1 MKKALLNVLT
11 LVLLVV
17 VSVSLTAC
25 RSNDSSAEDTNKTTD
40 AATND
45 TENDTENTVIKIG
58 ALPTP
63 HGEILEQVQDVLA
76 EQGYTL
82 EIVTY
87 NDYVLP
93 NNALESGDIDANFFQ
108 HVPYLDNFNEENG
121 THLVSVGAVHFEPLG
136 IYPGKTTSLDSI
148 ADGAVVAVPNDTTNE
163 ARALLLLEANGLITL
178 KADAGLNATVLDIEE
193 NPKNL
198 QIEELEAAQIGR
210 SIADVD
216 IAVINGNYAIKSGFS
231 SEDALAIEAV
241 ESEAAQTYANVVAV
255 KEGNEDNEGITALIE
270 ALTSDEIR
278 DYINQNYGGGVVPVF

>member
-25 RSNDSSAEDTNKTTD
+25 GGNDSSAEDTNKTTD
-40 AATND
+40 ASAND
-45 TENDTENTVIKIG
+45 TESDTENTVIKIG

-136 IYPGKTTSLDSI
+136 IYPGKTTSLDSL

-216 IAVINGNYAIKSGFS
+216 IAVINGNYAIESGFS
-231 SEDALAIEAV
+231 SEDALAIEAA

-255 KEGNEDNEGITALIE
+255 KEGNEENEGITALIE

>member
-11 LVLLVV
+11 LVLLVA

-25 RSNDSSAEDTNKTTD
+25 GSNDSSAEDTNKTAD
-40 AATND
+40 ATAND

-93 NNALESGDIDANFFQ
+93 NNALESGDMDANFFQ

-136 IYPGKTTSLDSI
+136 IYPGKTTSLDSL

-216 IAVINGNYAIKSGFS
+216 IAVINGNYAIESGFS
-231 SEDALAIEAV
+231 SEDALAIEAA

>member
-25 RSNDSSAEDTNKTTD
+25 GSNDSSAEDTNKTTD

-136 IYPGKTTSLDSI
+136 IYPGKTTSLDSL

-216 IAVINGNYAIKSGFS
+216 IAVINGNYAIESGFS
-231 SEDALAIEAV
+231 SEDALAIEAA

-270 ALTSDEIR
+270 ALNSDEIR

>member
-25 RSNDSSAEDTNKTTD
+25 GSNDSSAEDTNKTTD

-76 EQGYTL
+76 EQGYAL

-136 IYPGKTTSLDSI
+136 IYPGKTTSLDSL

-216 IAVINGNYAIKSGFS
+216 IAVINGNYAIESGFS
-231 SEDALAIEAV
+231 SEDALAIEAA

-255 KEGNEDNEGITALIE
+255 KEGNKDNEGITALIE
-270 ALTSDEIR
+270 ALNSDEIR

>member
-17 VSVSLTAC
+17 IGVSLTAC
-25 RSNDSSAEDTNKTTD
+25 GSNDSTSDAAANEAEDNS
-40 AATND
+40 
-45 TENDTENTVIKIG
+45 ENSVIKIG

-63 HGEILEQVQDVLA
+63 HSEILEQVQDVLA

-108 HVPYLDNFNEENG
+108 HVPYLENFNEEND

-136 IYPGKTTSLDSI
+136 IYPGKTSSLKSL

-178 KADAGLNATVLDIEE
+178 KADAGLNATVLDIED

-216 IAVINGNYAIKSGFS
+216 IAVINGNYAIESGFT
-231 SEDALAIEAV
+231 SEDALAIEAAK
-241 ESEAAQTYANVVAV
+241 SEAAQTYANVVAV
-255 KEGNEDNEGITALIE
+255 KEGNEDNEGIAALVE
-270 ALTSDEIR
+270 ALNTDEIR
-278 DYINQNYGGGVVPVF
+278 DYINQNYSGGVVPVF